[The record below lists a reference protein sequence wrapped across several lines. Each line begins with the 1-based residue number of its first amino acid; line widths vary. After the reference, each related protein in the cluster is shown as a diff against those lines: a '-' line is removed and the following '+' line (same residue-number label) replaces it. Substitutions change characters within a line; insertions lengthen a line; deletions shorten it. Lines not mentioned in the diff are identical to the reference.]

1 MRHGIKMLY
10 MGEPIE
16 PYNGFYCNVTEQFMR
31 PTLGGGWHGRSNA
44 MTAWR

>member
-31 PTLGGGWHGRSNA
+31 PTLGGGAGTDGQMR
-44 MTAWR
+44 